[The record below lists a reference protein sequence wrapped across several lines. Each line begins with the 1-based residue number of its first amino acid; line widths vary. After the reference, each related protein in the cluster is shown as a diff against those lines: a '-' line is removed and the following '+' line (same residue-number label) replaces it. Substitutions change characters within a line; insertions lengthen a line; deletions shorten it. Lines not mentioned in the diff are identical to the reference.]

1 MERDLAPDAR
11 EVPAVF
17 VVAQQAPDVQY
28 EAIKSG
34 QLCDSAPTIA
44 SIFHGYFP
52 S

>member
-1 MERDLAPDAR
+1 MARDLAPDAG

-28 EAIKSG
+28 DALKSG
-34 QLCDSAPTIA
+34 RLCGSVPTIA
-44 SIFHGYFP
+44 SIFHGCFP